1 MLLAGL
7 AGGNKDQRPAGFPGQ
22 LFGFF
27 FNGQSGLLHSLAKI
41 LDEHAAGIQ
50 VSLPHLGA
58 VELAQRSPEPQ
69 TIKTRKN
76 SLNAR
81 SLFLYKRVG
90 SAAMDKSL
98 FLHNVH
104 LSRNGRRFQSFLRA
118 IRLAVKA

>member
-1 MLLAGL
+1 
-7 AGGNKDQRPAGFPGQ
+7 
-22 LFGFF
+22 
-27 FNGQSGLLHSLAKI
+27 
-41 LDEHAAGIQ
+41 
-50 VSLPHLGA
+50 
-58 VELAQRSPEPQ
+58 LAQRSPEPQ

-104 LSRNGRRFQSFLRA
+104 LSRNGRRFQSFIHA